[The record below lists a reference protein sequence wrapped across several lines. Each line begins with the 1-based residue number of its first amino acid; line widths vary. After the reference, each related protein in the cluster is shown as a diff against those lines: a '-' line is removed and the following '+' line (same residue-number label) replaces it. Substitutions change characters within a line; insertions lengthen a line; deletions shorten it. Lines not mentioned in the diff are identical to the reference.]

1 MDLILVTIAKL
12 KQLVD
17 KLKNLFSFVEMNYL
31 PDVPENDKF
40 DFFDIFDIF

>member
-31 PDVPENDKF
+31 PENPEKVESGLF
-40 DFFDIFDIF
+40 DFFDIF